1 MTLDLKHP
9 RGRAL
14 MRALI
19 GEADLL
25 VENFAPGTLARL
37 GLEPSELL
45 EAFPRLSIVSIS
57 NFGQDGAERGGL
69 LNDLTLFAR
78 GGWTFPVGERDRA
91 PLTPP
96 GSLAQYVGGL
106 YGAVGAMQA
115 ILARD
120 LTAHRGQ
127 HVDISLLEATVATMI
142 YETVAFQYNGILRE
156 RAGRRF
162 AVGPFLIVT
171 LECRDGYAGLQ
182 CVTDKQFEGLCNLM
196 ERPELRTDE
205 RFSSALK
212 RMVNNDALLEIV
224 AAFFLEHDRKWLY
237 REGQARAIPIVPIPS
252 VAEVLEWEQTRARD
266 YFETIDDP
274 ALGPIRI
281 PGAPLRLHSHRAE
294 ATRPA
299 PRLGEHNR
307 EVSGRAPGSRRARA
321 QVIGGRGRNRG
332 GMMGTIF
339 DKKIRVLDL
348 SMGWA
353 GPLAGQM
360 LAEMGAEVIK
370 VEDTHH
376 FDWWRGSLSMG
387 PPEMQPIERAATFN
401 TANRGKLGVTLDLLN
416 PRGIELVKRIV
427 AHADILIE
435 NYSPGVMERLRADLR
450 DSGADQ
456 SAADYDLDAR
466 FGYDGPETFSR
477 GYGNTVEAMAGVTGL
492 ARYHDS
498 EDNPTRYRTR
508 SAIRSGDSPARSRIL
523 AAIYERENTGRGQWI
538 ELAQVEARDPVAGG
552 PDPRVSSH
560 RQGAGAARQ
569 PPSRSAPHGIF
580 RCAGGEAD
588 AWIALAA
595 HRDDQWRGLARALG
609 IEHLASDPRFL
620 AAASRKAN
628 EDALDAAIGAA
639 LAAISADDAVARLSA
654 AGVYAAPV
662 NSAPAVLGDSQL
674 QERGYFV
681 PIERAVVGTHLYPG
695 AVARMSATP
704 AAQEAPAPLLGEHN
718 GAVFRGLLEMTDA
731 EIAELEAAGVI
742 GTAPRTYR
750 KAS

>member
-1 MTLDLKHP
+1 
-9 RGRAL
+9 
-14 MRALI
+14 
-19 GEADLL
+19 
-25 VENFAPGTLARL
+25 
-37 GLEPSELL
+37 
-45 EAFPRLSIVSIS
+45 
-57 NFGQDGAERGGL
+57 
-69 LNDLTLFAR
+69 
-78 GGWTFPVGERDRA
+78 
-91 PLTPP
+91 
-96 GSLAQYVGGL
+96 
-106 YGAVGAMQA
+106 
-115 ILARD
+115 
-120 LTAHRGQ
+120 
-127 HVDISLLEATVATMI
+127 
-142 YETVAFQYNGILRE
+142 
-156 RAGRRF
+156 
-162 AVGPFLIVT
+162 
-171 LECRDGYAGLQ
+171 
-182 CVTDKQFEGLCNLM
+182 
-196 ERPELRTDE
+196 
-205 RFSSALK
+205 
-212 RMVNNDALLEIV
+212 
-224 AAFFLEHDRKWLY
+224 
-237 REGQARAIPIVPIPS
+237 
-252 VAEVLEWEQTRARD
+252 
-266 YFETIDDP
+266 
-274 ALGPIRI
+274 
-281 PGAPLRLHSHRAE
+281 
-294 ATRPA
+294 
-299 PRLGEHNR
+299 
-307 EVSGRAPGSRRARA
+307 
-321 QVIGGRGRNRG
+321 
-332 GMMGTIF
+332 MGTVF

-370 VEDTHH
+370 VEDTHY

-387 PPEMQPIERAATFN
+387 PPEAQPIERAATFN

-435 NYSPGVMERLRADLR
+435 NYSPGVMERFGLTYEILAPINPRLIMI
-450 DSGADQ
+450 SMP
-456 SAADYDLDAR
+456 S
-466 FGYDGPETFSR
+466 FGYGGPETFSR

-498 EDNPTRYRTR
+498 EQPYTLSN
-508 SAIRSGDSPARSRIL
+508 ALGDPVGGLTGTFGIL
-523 AAIYERENTGRGQWI
+523 AAIYEREKTGRGQWI
-538 ELAQVEARDPVAGG
+538 ELAQVEGVIPLLAGQILEYQVTG
-552 PDPRVSSH
+552 KVPAPRGNRHPDF
-560 RQGAGAARQ
+560 
-569 PPSRSAPHGIF
+569 APHGIF

-595 HRDDQWRGLARALG
+595 HREDQWRGLARALG